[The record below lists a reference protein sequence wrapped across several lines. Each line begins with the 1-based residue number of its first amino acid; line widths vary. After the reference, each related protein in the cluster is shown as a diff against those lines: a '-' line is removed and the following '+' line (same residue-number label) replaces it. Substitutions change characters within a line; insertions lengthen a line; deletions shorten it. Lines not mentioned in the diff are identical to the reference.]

1 MVLAE
6 LSGRIALWLEQIRN
20 GRVFSDSPSFAPGR
34 PTFRRPVRNGLWPVM
49 NAARPA
55 VQDCWP

>member
-1 MVLAE
+1 MVG
-6 LSGRIALWLEQIRN
+6 S
-20 GRVFSDSPSFAPGR
+20 FSDSPSFAAGS
-34 PTFRRPVRNGLWPVM
+34 PTFNSPVRIGLCPVM

>member
-1 MVLAE
+1 MVG
-6 LSGRIALWLEQIRN
+6 S
-20 GRVFSDSPSFAPGR
+20 FSDSPSLAAGR
-34 PTFRRPVRNGLWPVM
+34 PTFKSPVRSGLWPVM